1 VLARER
7 DAHATGRRLTGD
19 HRDKGWQGAGFGA
32 AQRFFEFAPHL
43 LDGVK
48 RVTTPNGK
56 NLRPK
61 SLGSVTSSG
70 NACLHHNG
78 KGIDILEVDT

>member
-1 VLARER
+1 MLARER

-19 HRDKGWQGAGFGA
+19 HLDKGWQGAGFGA

-48 RVTTPNGK
+48 VRGVGRQEQYVGAQLLDGVK
-56 NLRPK
+56 
-61 SLGSVTSSG
+61 GF
-70 NACLHHNG
+70 NAF
-78 KGIDILEVDT
+78 VR